1 MNAPDSDAADR
12 LEVDVIMAW
21 PDRVLSQRL
30 ALTAGTTLHELRHH
44 PSLRSELRQAWS
56 EAVGV
61 GVFGQKLPL
70 RTVLRPG
77 DRVELWRP
85 LAADPKEARRLR
97 AKLKNAKG

>member
-30 ALTAGTTLHELRHH
+30 VVATGTTLHELRSD
-44 PSLRSELRQAWS
+44 PSLRPELRQAWS
-56 EAVGV
+56 EAVVV
-61 GVFGQKLPL
+61 GVFGQQVPL

>member
-1 MNAPDSDAADR
+1 MNTPDLDAADG

-30 ALTAGTTLHELRHH
+30 ALTAGTTLHELRSH
-44 PSLRSELRQAWS
+44 PSLRPELLQAWS
-56 EAVGV
+56 EAVAV
-61 GVFGQKLPL
+61 GVFGQKVPL
-70 RTVLRPG
+70 RTVLRSG

-97 AKLKNAKG
+97 AKLKSAKG

>member
-1 MNAPDSDAADR
+1 MNDPDSDAADG
-12 LEVDVIMAW
+12 LEVDVVMAW

-44 PSLRSELRQAWS
+44 PSLRPELRQAWS

-61 GVFGQKLPL
+61 GVFGQKVPL

-97 AKLKNAKG
+97 AQLKNVKG

>member
-1 MNAPDSDAADR
+1 MNTPDLDAADG

-30 ALTAGTTLHELRHH
+30 VVATGTTLHELRSH
-44 PSLRSELRQAWS
+44 PSLRPELRQAWS

-61 GVFGQKLPL
+61 GVFGQKVPL

-97 AKLKNAKG
+97 AKLKNAKD

>member
-1 MNAPDSDAADR
+1 MNDPDSDAADG
-12 LEVDVIMAW
+12 LEVDVVMAW

-44 PSLRSELRQAWS
+44 PSLRPELRQAWS

-61 GVFGQKLPL
+61 GVFGQKVPL
-70 RTVLRPG
+70 LTVLRPG

-85 LAADPKEARRLR
+85 LAADPKEARRLSPQ
-97 AKLKNAKG
+97 LKNVKG